1 MWLGSACKQADLGML
16 STQSAVHTVMLG
28 KVSLFFSLITL
39 LISNR
44 NLSEETSIETSILS
58 RVKQIASPGWMH
70 DTSASGWCTGTTQ
83 RDGMGRE
90 VGGGDWDGEHM

>member
-16 STQSAVHTVMLG
+16 STQSMVHRVMLG

-44 NLSEETSIETSILS
+44 NLSEELLS
-58 RVKQIASPGWMH
+58 LCLQTEPTVIIPLKPL
-70 DTSASGWCTGTTQ
+70 
-83 RDGMGRE
+83 
-90 VGGGDWDGEHM
+90 